1 VAEEVSPLDFL
12 RSVLDPVR
20 LSVVAAAAKGPVSI
34 QAVAQDLDQEPK
46 VVAKAIGD
54 LRSLHIL
61 DKDGVLDRDVLAR
74 VGRSLP
80 SEHPDKGQ
88 PVEGPWTEQEAIVL
102 GRFFA
107 GGRLIEIPKSAAKRR
122 LVLEK
127 IALEF
132 EPGERYAE
140 RDVNFRI
147 QLIHP
152 DYAAIRRYMVEEG
165 LMDRADGAYW
175 RTGGRYDVVQP
186 TQRNPLTLPTAV
198 DGVSLIEYAARHTQ
212 QLVSAANHE
221 SIHRYMSDQFPYP
234 YTLDDAFDWIEICRA
249 EVPSNNFAIEVDGV
263 VRGGIGAI
271 PSLGAREGSAEIG
284 WWLTPEF
291 WGRGICSAA
300 AFALVDHLFTKR
312 DFVRLWAPVMAP
324 NEASACVAVNAGMSL
339 EGTARSAYVKHGRR
353 YDEKDYG
360 ITREQWETHRSP

>member
-1 VAEEVSPLDFL
+1 MAEDLSPLDFI

-20 LSVVAAAAKGPVSI
+20 LSIVAAAAKGPVSI

-54 LRSLHIL
+54 LRSLGIL
-61 DKDGVLDRDVLAR
+61 DKDGSLDRDVLAQ

-80 SEHPDKGQ
+80 PEFPDRGQ
-88 PVEGPWTEQEAIVL
+88 PVEGPWTKEEAAML

-107 GGRLIEIPKSAAKRR
+107 GGRLVEIPKSAAKRR

-152 DYAAIRRYMVEEG
+152 DYAAVRRYMVEEG

-175 RTGGRYDVVQP
+175 RTGGRYDVPEPVNRELLELS
-186 TQRNPLTLPTAV
+186 TDL
-198 DGVSLIEYAARHTQ
+198 DGVVLVEYSDDRSQELAD
-212 QLVSAANHE
+212 AANHE
-221 SIHRYMSDQFPYP
+221 LIHRYMPDRFPYP
-234 YTLDDAFDWIEICRA
+234 YTLNDAEQWIDFCSE
-249 EVPSNNFAIEVDGV
+249 ESPPNNFAINVDGMI
-263 VRGGIGAI
+263 RGGIGAT
-271 PSLGAREGSAEIG
+271 PMSGVREGVAEIG
-284 WWLTPEF
+284 WWLTPEV
-291 WGRGICSAA
+291 WGRGIGSTATS
-300 AFALVDHLFTKR
+300 ALVDHLFGTR
-312 DFVRLWAPVMAP
+312 GFSRLWAVVKAP
-324 NEASACVAVNAGMSL
+324 NEGSARVAVNAGMSL
-339 EGTARSAYVKHGRR
+339 EGTARSAYVQQGQR
-353 YDEKDYG
+353 YDEKSFG
-360 ITREQWETHRSP
+360 ITREQWEPRGSA